1 MVQEQY
7 RNDLI
12 DKKKNESWIRACSL
26 DIQANDIRYRLNWSH
41 ASETHGRRTKRS
53 TLILLLEKD

>member
-7 RNDLI
+7 QNDLI

-26 DIQANDIRYRLNWSH
+26 DIQANDIRYRLN
-41 ASETHGRRTKRS
+41 
-53 TLILLLEKD
+53 